1 MIGGMQRPTAPMQ
14 HWLST
19 LRSARG
25 WPLALLVLLPL
36 LAAASSAGPAPRPA
50 QAAAICAPLL
60 RQTIATSPTRR
71 LPADPPPDAPCGDAL
86 HRPHPLPASDDRRIR
101 GPPPG

>member
-1 MIGGMQRPTAPMQ
+1 MPRPTASMH
-14 HWLST
+14 HWLAT

-36 LAAASSAGPAPRPA
+36 LVAAASGAPAPRAA

-60 RQTIATSPTRR
+60 RQAIAASPTQR

-86 HRPHPLPASDDRRIR
+86 HRPHPLPASDSRRIR

>member
-1 MIGGMQRPTAPMQ
+1 MQRPTASMR

-36 LAAASSAGPAPRPA
+36 LAASSWVPTPREA

-60 RQTIATSPTRR
+60 RQAIAACPKPR
-71 LPADPPPDAPCGDAL
+71 LPADPPADAL
-86 HRPHPLPASDDRRIR
+86 RSDEPLRAHPLPASDSRRIR